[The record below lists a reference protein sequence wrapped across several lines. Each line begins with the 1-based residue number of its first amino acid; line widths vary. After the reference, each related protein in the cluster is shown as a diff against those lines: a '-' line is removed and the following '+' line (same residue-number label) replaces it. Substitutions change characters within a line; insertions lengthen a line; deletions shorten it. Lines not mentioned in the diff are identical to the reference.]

1 MCQARKKN
9 KQTPPST
16 DKKSDTPQ
24 ATHHLEEGENTP
36 GREQG
41 LGAYSLFS
49 FDSKRPAPYKVQLS
63 VGGQTLD
70 MEIATGAFLSVISER
85 IYDKFVSEK
94 DVLPLKKSGV
104 VLCAYTGEEVKP
116 KGSCTVD
123 VSYEGQEY
131 SLPLLVVPGEG
142 PALLGSNWLE

>member
-24 ATHHLEEGENTP
+24 ATHHLEGGENTP

-70 MEIATGAFLSVISER
+70 LEIATGAFLSVISER

-94 DVLPLKKSGV
+94 DVLPLEKSGI

-142 PALLGSNWLE
+142 PAPLGSNWLE